1 MILSYGP
8 GLTIEFVPCIR
19 NVAERNTG
27 DNSHSAFTKNNLESS
42 KCKHGGNLNREKNVE
57 KMNWI
62 FVFIWIIFWDK
73 RHKQSQ
79 EGLF

>member
-8 GLTIEFVPCIR
+8 GLTIEFVPCIH

-27 DNSHSAFTKNNLESS
+27 DSAFTRNNLESS
-42 KCKHGGNLNREKNVE
+42 ECKHLNGEKNVE
-57 KMNWI
+57 KINWI
-62 FVFIWIIFWDK
+62 YVFIWIIFWDK